1 MIQIR
6 LDTGDDGHAV
16 KTVLKG
22 VVSSGSFKV
31 REFAV
36 DEGDLDREDQ
46 IEVKT
51 RCDSYDDYAKAT
63 TKIAETVMRR
73 LRTMVY
79 GVLREQQAVIS
90 ARS

>member
-1 MIQIR
+1 M
-6 LDTGDDGHAV
+6 DTDDEGHAV

-31 REFAV
+31 REFAL
-36 DEGDLDREDQ
+36 DEGDFDREDQ
-46 IEVKT
+46 IEIKT
-51 RCDSYDDYAKAT
+51 RCDNYEDYADR
-63 TKIAETVMRR
+63 TKKVAEKVMRR

-79 GVLREQQAVIS
+79 EVLREQQAAIL